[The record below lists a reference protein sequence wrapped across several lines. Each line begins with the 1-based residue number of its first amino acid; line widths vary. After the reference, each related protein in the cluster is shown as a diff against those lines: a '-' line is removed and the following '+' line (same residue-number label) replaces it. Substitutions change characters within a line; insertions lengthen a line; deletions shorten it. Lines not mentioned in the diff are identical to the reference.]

1 MGLDENYI
9 NGGLRLVSPK
19 NSSQYD
25 VFDTFV
31 RNLESHF
38 KLNFN
43 IVSGAGFGLVSEED
57 TSIHKSLFSFEE
69 LKTILNS
76 EDYNVVMEKGLP
88 YLAYHSN
95 IDEAIS
101 FIISQNGNTYSPVFW
116 TFVSLVK
123 QNETLFNLTY
133 PQALEQ
139 IKTFEESDISRIKTI
154 LINSFYDGIQLQELN
169 LSKNDDFVKFL
180 IKTDLFKYCQDI
192 LNETEKSKYLKHN
205 RFNM

>member
-1 MGLDENYI
+1 L
-9 NGGLRLVSPK
+9 LRFYL
-19 NSSQYD
+19 
-25 VFDTFV
+25 T
-31 RNLESHF
+31 
-38 KLNFN
+38 
-43 IVSGAGFGLVSEED
+43 AGFGLVSEED

-154 LINSFYDGIQLQELN
+154 LINSFYDGIQLNELFH
-169 LSKNDDFVKFL
+169 SKNDNFVKFL
-180 IKTDLFKYCQDI
+180 MKTDLFKYCQDI